1 MALDKGGSMVQKSA
15 GSVRGK
21 VAVQAAERH
30 PMTCAAID
38 GKHTEDTL
46 QRKEKKVSLSGNWE
60 IRDLFDGI
68 DGDLRITMI
77 LDGHR

>member
-1 MALDKGGSMVQKSA
+1 MVQKTA

-30 PMTCAAID
+30 PMTFAAID